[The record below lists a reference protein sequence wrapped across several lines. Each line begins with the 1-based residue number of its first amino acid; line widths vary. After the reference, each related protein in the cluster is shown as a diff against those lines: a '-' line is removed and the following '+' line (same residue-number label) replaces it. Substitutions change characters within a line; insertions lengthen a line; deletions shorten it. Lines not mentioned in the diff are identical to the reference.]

1 MVSGRL
7 TPAATTLMRTSPG
20 FGCGTGRVPILST
33 SGPPG
38 WVISTAR
45 MVLGMVIVFSVW
57 LVILSEAKDLLLWTS
72 EKQILPAALSE

>member
-1 MVSGRL
+1 
-7 TPAATTLMRTSPG
+7 
-20 FGCGTGRVPILST
+20 
-33 SGPPG
+33 
-38 WVISTAR
+38 